1 MPFLCLSDSIL
12 AEKRLVRMRE
22 RETLVETDRGERER
36 DGQTGRGLLRV
47 RAAQNS
53 AADRQHCACPGVIAA
68 INVVSVSFEPVSQRR
83 FTFLVLSTAASKQVL
98 V

>member
-1 MPFLCLSDSIL
+1 MPF
-12 AEKRLVRMRE
+12 RLHSSRKAFGENERE
-22 RETLVETDRGERER
+22 RDTCGDRQGRERER

>member
-1 MPFLCLSDSIL
+1 MPFRLDSSRK
-12 AEKRLVRMRE
+12 AFGEKERE
-22 RETLVETDRGERER
+22 RDTCGDRQERER

-68 INVVSVSFEPVSQRR
+68 INVVSVSFMPVSQHR
-83 FTFLVLSTAASKQVL
+83 FPLLVLSTAASKQVL